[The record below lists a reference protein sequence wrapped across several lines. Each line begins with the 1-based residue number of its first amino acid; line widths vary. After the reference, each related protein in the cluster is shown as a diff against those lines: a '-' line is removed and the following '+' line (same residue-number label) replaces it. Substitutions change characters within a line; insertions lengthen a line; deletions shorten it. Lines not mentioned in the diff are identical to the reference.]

1 MADYP
6 NKHFWHHLSNTK
18 LLRSSL
24 TFLALFS
31 CGCAIVFLI
40 NYFYSAITIFT
51 IAATLAALLNYP
63 VQWLNRFI
71 PRGLAI
77 AIVCLLFVT
86 IIATL
91 ITSLGFEIITQGQ
104 GLSNSLF
111 DFIKSNDFKPVTK
124 FLPISKFLESIQLS
138 KFIQTLQTG
147 LLTGIGFLQGVF
159 SNFLTAVFIAVICV
173 YMLIDGEKIW
183 LFSLKLLPLELRD
196 RFGLTF
202 QKSFLGFFRAQ
213 ILLVFFLSASCWV
226 FFTAIGV
233 KYALFLC
240 LILGIIDA
248 IPGIGGTL
256 CAIVVTLLVLVS
268 QGFWMAVKVLI
279 TCTVLQQIQDNFIAP
294 KLMKANLEI
303 NPVLLFLALFLGER
317 VAGILGMFLAVPIAA
332 MIVSWMKE
340 PIKSESIEP
349 LADEPKSNKINHN

>member
-1 MADYP
+1 MANYP
-6 NKHFWHHLSNTK
+6 NKHFWHHLNNAK

-40 NYFYSAITIFT
+40 NYFYSLITIFT
-51 IAATLAALLNYP
+51 IAATSAALLNYP
-63 VQWLNRFI
+63 VQWLKRFM

-86 IIATL
+86 IVATL

-104 GLSNSLF
+104 GLSNSLLE
-111 DFIKSNDFKPVTK
+111 FIKSNDFAPITK
-124 FLPISKFLESIQLS
+124 FFPLNKFLESIQIS
-138 KFIQTLQTG
+138 RFIQTLQTG
-147 LLTGIGFLQGVF
+147 LLTGVGFLQGVF
-159 SNFLTAVFIAVICV
+159 SNFLTVVFIAVICV
-173 YMLIDGEKIW
+173 YMLIDGDKIW
-183 LFSLKLLPLELRD
+183 LFSLKLLPVDLRH
-196 RFGLTF
+196 RFGITF

-226 FFTAIGV
+226 VFTALKV

-279 TCTVLQQIQDNFIAP
+279 TCTVLQQIQDNLIAP
-294 KLMKANLEI
+294 RLMKANLEI

-317 VAGILGMFLAVPIAA
+317 VAGILGVFLAVPIAA
-332 MIVSWMKE
+332 MIVSWLKE
-340 PIKSESIEP
+340 PVQSESIEV
-349 LADEPKSNKINHN
+349 LADEPNSNKINPN

>member
-6 NKHFWHHLSNTK
+6 NKHFWDHLSNAK

-24 TFLALFS
+24 TFLALFC
-31 CGCAIVFLI
+31 CGCAIVFVI
-40 NYFYSAITIFT
+40 NYFYSLITIFT

-63 VQWLNRFI
+63 VKWLKKFI
-71 PRGLAI
+71 PRGWAI
-77 AIVCLLFVT
+77 AIVCSLFLL
-86 IIATL
+86 IIVTL
-91 ITSLGFEIITQGQ
+91 ITSLGFEVITQGQ
-104 GLSNSLF
+104 GLANSLF
-111 DFIKSNDFKPVTK
+111 NFIRANQIT
-124 FLPISKFLESIQLS
+124 PISKFLQSIQID
-138 KFIQTLQTG
+138 KFIATLQTG

-183 LFSLKLLPLELRD
+183 VACLKLLPFDVRD
-196 RFGLTF
+196 RFSVTF

-213 ILLVFFLSASCWV
+213 ILLVLFLSISCWV
-226 FFTAIGV
+226 VFTLIGV

-240 LILGIIDA
+240 LILGVIDA

-256 CAIVVTLLVLVS
+256 CAIVVTLLVLIS
-268 QGFWMAVKVLI
+268 QNFWMAVKVLI
-279 TCTVLQQIQDNFIAP
+279 TCTILQQIQDNLIAP
-294 KLMKANLEI
+294 RLMKANLEI

-317 VAGILGMFLAVPIAA
+317 VAGILGIFLAVPIAA

-340 PIKSESIEP
+340 PVNSELIEP
-349 LADEPKSNKINHN
+349 LADTPKLNKS

>member
-1 MADYP
+1 MANYP
-6 NKHFWHHLSNTK
+6 HKHFWHHLSNAK
-18 LLRSSL
+18 LLRSTL
-24 TFLALFS
+24 TFLALFGS
-31 CGCAIVFLI
+31 GCAIVFLI
-40 NYFYSAITIFT
+40 NYFYSLITIFT

-91 ITSLGFEIITQGQ
+91 ITSLGFEVITQGQ
-104 GLSNSLF
+104 GLANSLF
-111 DFIKSNDFKPVTK
+111 NFIKSNEITPITK
-124 FLPISKFLESIQLS
+124 FLQSIQID
-138 KFIQTLQTG
+138 KFIATLQTG

-173 YMLIDGEKIW
+173 YMLIDGERIW
-183 LFSLKLLPLELRD
+183 LACLKLLPVDLRD
-196 RFGLTF
+196 RFSVTF

-213 ILLVFFLSASCWV
+213 ILLVLFLSVSCWIV
-226 FFTAIGV
+226 FSLIGV

-240 LILGIIDA
+240 LILGMIDV

-279 TCTVLQQIQDNFIAP
+279 TCTILQQIQDNLIAP

-317 VAGILGMFLAVPIAA
+317 IAGILGIFLAVPIAA
-332 MIVSWMKE
+332 MIVSWLKE
-340 PIKSESIEP
+340 QVQSESIEP
-349 LADEPKSNKINHN
+349 LADEPKSN